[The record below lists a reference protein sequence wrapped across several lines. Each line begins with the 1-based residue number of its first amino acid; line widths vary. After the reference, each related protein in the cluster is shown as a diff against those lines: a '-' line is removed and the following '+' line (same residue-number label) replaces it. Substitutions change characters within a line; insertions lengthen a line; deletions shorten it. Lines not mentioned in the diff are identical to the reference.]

1 MTQLDQNP
9 DFERIDRLLNKA
21 KPIEMAIT
29 APRAIVLLSQLQ
41 LALRHPENNGVS
53 AEIARDMARRLSAHL
68 SAIDPA
74 IAALIAQGWH
84 PEFDATREEFEQQQR
99 GDHR

>member
-1 MTQLDQNP
+1 MTQMDQTP
-9 DFERIDRLLNKA
+9 DFKHIDRLLENAQSIGMK
-21 KPIEMAIT
+21 IT
-29 APRAIVLLSQLQ
+29 APRAFVLLSQLQ
-41 LALRHPENNGVS
+41 LALRHPENNGAS
-53 AEIARDMARRLSAHL
+53 AEIARDIAQRLSDRL

-99 GDHR
+99 GDRR